1 MSKTPGVL
9 AIAST
14 ADTAPVILAQRLRK
28 GAANSVRGAGHLVT
42 GAPAAL
48 GRVLDGTPVLCRFDS
63 AFYGYAPVSAALAG
77 GANVSVTLRM
87 DPAVNRAIASI
98 PADARKSIEYTD
110 AIFDE
115 VAGTWTLTTGRWIEA
130 YPDVSWWWV
139 RAVGSCRRMGRWL
152 FLVFGRRGVAC
163 CIAWCG
169 AGSTSGGGFVV
180 GTGREHAQPGAAGGI
195 CFRCRMF
202 TRSSFRRSFSGAD
215 SGRRSRL
222 RRARVMIF
230 PAVVKSR

>member
-48 GRVLDGTPVLCRFDS
+48 GRVLDGTPVLCSFDS
-63 AFYGYAPVSAALAG
+63 ASYGYAPVSAALAG

-115 VAGTWTLTTGRWIEA
+115 VAGV
-130 YPDVSWWWV
+130 D
-139 RAVGSCRRMGRWL
+139 AV
-152 FLVFGRRGVAC
+152 
-163 CIAWCG
+163 
-169 AGSTSGGGFVV
+169 
-180 GTGREHAQPGAAGGI
+180 
-195 CFRCRMF
+195 
-202 TRSSFRRSFSGAD
+202 
-215 SGRRSRL
+215 
-222 RRARVMIF
+222 
-230 PAVVKSR
+230 